1 MVSINF
7 TAVIFAISFIGFIY
21 LMKFVFFDNVAAV
34 INQREGHIK
43 DKLVASRKAQEKIQ
57 QEIEDQNPKE
67 LLAQAKSNSS
77 NILNDAMNIANQDKD
92 KLVNA
97 AKTEFNS
104 KLEAS
109 LTSLK
114 KEEAELRKGISS
126 IVTELVATT
135 VDKLISE
142 LNTKEKALN

>member
-1 MVSINF
+1 
-7 TAVIFAISFIGFIY
+7 
-21 LMKFVFFDNVAAV
+21 
-34 INQREGHIK
+34 
-43 DKLVASRKAQEKIQ
+43 
-57 QEIEDQNPKE
+57 
-67 LLAQAKSNSS
+67 
-77 NILNDAMNIANQDKD
+77 MNIANQDKD